1 MAFSKK
7 GKEEAAKAAESAVSA
22 DLDAASLYA
31 EDPLE
36 ALLDEQSDE
45 EFGDLELKERSGKPV
60 KLAEWSA
67 QDFSSIYLRFRPHLE
82 RHARRFL
89 RNPSQVDEVVQ
100 DAFLYLMVSLPELDS
115 EIGVLRF
122 LKWKTRLLAL
132 DVIRASG
139 RAYINSID
147 DVQEPAS
154 DDPEISS
161 SLEQQ
166 DDAAVVKLAL
176 SKLNPRHREVLIASM
191 YEEKSTEQIAAQ
203 VGLSEN
209 ATRQLIFRARAAF
222 KKALIGDVDTTGM
235 SAAAILSVAARK
247 AAADGKKVGAA
258 ALTLIALVVMSFTAF
273 PGLNRPPVDPMAEA
287 PSTSSNSNQNG
298 TSSSST
304 SSPTPVA
311 PMDEP
316 AVEPGQTEA
325 AGSEDASGASSAAA
339 INPTPKPSASKQANS
354 PVEEVVEGPSF
365 GSVMNADATSQI
377 LLLDQQYTA
386 FGDNGLTA
394 KFTFNPSTAKVF
406 SNVSVEIKVED
417 AVFDFKPANAVLVKG
432 KDSQGNDVF
441 VYSGQATYLYD
452 EFGQKWA
459 QTDAKNA
466 TFKLEVVMERNG
478 LTVQSIRLA
487 LYKAAE

>member
-7 GKEEAAKAAESAVSA
+7 GKEQAAKAALSPAPEAISE
-22 DLDAASLYA
+22 LEASQLFS

-45 EFGDLELKERSGKPV
+45 EFGDLQLKERSGKPV

-154 DDPEISS
+154 TDPEISS

-166 DDAAVVKLAL
+166 DDAAVVRLAL

-247 AAADGKKVGAA
+247 AASEGKKVGAA
-258 ALTLIALVVMSFTAF
+258 ALTLIALVVMSLTVF
-273 PGLNRPPVDPMAEA
+273 PGLNRATTDQMAEA
-287 PSTSSNSNQNG
+287 PVNPGSSDSSNQG
-298 TSSSST
+298 SSEAATEPEVAPTPEGEIVDDSGSDSET
-304 SSPTPVA
+304 VAANLPSVSPTA
-311 PMDEP
+311 PSKAKKSPIETALSAP
-316 AVEPGQTEA
+316 AL
-325 AGSEDASGASSAAA
+325 
-339 INPTPKPSASKQANS
+339 
-354 PVEEVVEGPSF
+354 EGI
-365 GSVMNADATSQI
+365 VNADSRS
-377 LLLDQQYTA
+377 LVFVLDQSYTA
-386 FGDNGLTA
+386 VGDNGLIVS
-394 KFTFNPSTAKVF
+394 FTFNPTSEAVF
-406 SNVSVEIKVED
+406 SGVEGQVQIENLRFAFNPVNPTLISGKNGQGEQ
-417 AVFDFKPANAVLVKG
+417 VFMFVGEIGQITDPTG
-432 KDSQGNDVF
+432 KNWS
-441 VYSGQATYLYD
+441 
-452 EFGQKWA
+452 
-459 QTDAKNA
+459 QTDLGRSKV
-466 TFKLEVVMERNG
+466 KIEVLMEANG
-478 LTVQSIRLA
+478 TTVKSINLA
-487 LYKAAE
+487 LISR

>member
-7 GKEEAAKAAESAVSA
+7 GKEEAAKAALSPAPEALSE
-22 DLDAASLYA
+22 LEASQLFT

-45 EFGDLELKERSGKPV
+45 DFGDLELKERSGKPV

-147 DVQEPAS
+147 DVQEPES
-154 DDPEISS
+154 NDPEVSTN
-161 SLEQQ
+161 LEQQ
-166 DDAAVVKLAL
+166 DDAAVVRLAL

-191 YEEKSTEQIAAQ
+191 YEEKSTEEIASQ

-247 AAADGKKVGAA
+247 AASEGKKVGAA
-258 ALTLIALVVMSFTAF
+258 ALTLIALVVMSLTVF
-273 PGLNRPPVDPMAEA
+273 PGLNRATTDQMAEA
-287 PSTSSNSNQNG
+287 PVNPGSSD
-298 TSSSST
+298 SSSQATDEVSGNA
-304 SSPTPVA
+304 SEVAPTP
-311 PMDEP
+311 DSEI
-316 AVEPGQTEA
+316 VE
-325 AGSEDASGASSAAA
+325 DSSANGGETSANSA
-339 INPTPKPSASKQANS
+339 VLSSTPAPTPSATAVKKAIEAVLESPSAGAVYNS
-354 PVEEVVEGPSF
+354 
-365 GSVMNADATSQI
+365 DAKSMI
-377 LLLDQQYTA
+377 LVIDQNYA
-386 FGDNGLTA
+386 VIGDNGLTA
-394 KFTFNPSTAKVF
+394 TFTFNPTTPAVF
-406 SNVSVEIKVED
+406 SNVNVDVKIDTYSFE
-417 AVFDFKPANAVLVKG
+417 FKPTNTQLVSG
-432 KDSQGNDVF
+432 KNGDKQDVYIL
-441 VYSGQATYLYD
+441 VGDATYLYD
-452 EFGQKWA
+452 ESGKKWSKS
-459 QTDAKNA
+459 DLGKSRI
-466 TFKLEVVMERNG
+466 KIEVVMEPNG
-478 LTVQSIRLA
+478 TAVKSINLVMLTR
-487 LYKAAE
+487 